1 MSSSVVVCDI
11 GLVKQEQWS
20 LAIVEYILLRFR
32 VVDVLEEVEVGLVTT
47 AKLLVERLYL
57 AHFSQ
62 TLFLQD
68 GSRLD
73 CASIHCL

>member
-1 MSSSVVVCDI
+1 M
-11 GLVKQEQWS
+11 
-20 LAIVEYILLRFR
+20 AIVEYILLRFR

-68 GSRLD
+68 GSH
-73 CASIHCL
+73 IPF

>member
-1 MSSSVVVCDI
+1 M
-11 GLVKQEQWS
+11 
-20 LAIVEYILLRFR
+20 AIVEYILLRFR